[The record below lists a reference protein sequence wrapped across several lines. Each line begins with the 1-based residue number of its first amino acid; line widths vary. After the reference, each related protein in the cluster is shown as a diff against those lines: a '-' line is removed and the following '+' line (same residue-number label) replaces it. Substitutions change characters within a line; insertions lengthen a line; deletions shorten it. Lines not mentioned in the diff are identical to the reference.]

1 MDGSA
6 LSVRDGRLYVEELA
20 CTELAVRFGTP
31 LYVMSE
37 TRLRSNV
44 RRLGEALAAGWPLGE
59 ARLLPSIKANPT
71 LATRAVLTSEGV
83 GCDTFGETEL
93 EAALRAG
100 VPPTLISVNGASKST
115 ALIRR
120 AVAAGARIT
129 LDSQRELPI
138 AEKAAADIGTT
149 ARVRIRLR
157 PRLDGVEAPSDF
169 ASDEASIR
177 EVFQSYKAGVPIDD
191 AVALGRAALDS
202 PHIDLAGVHAH
213 LTRQTADINIWRAQ
227 IGSFA
232 DLIAEMSASWGGW
245 LPAEVDVGGGWPSPL
260 DPVGR
265 RADRARTRPLP
276 ADPAEFARSVAESL
290 ADALRE
296 RGLAREGMLLEAE
309 PGRAVYADAG
319 LHLATVTN
327 VKRQRDPDRRCWIET
342 DTSEVFLLDTTLE
355 HALFPVV
362 SATRGHAE
370 PVLVADVTGISCNFD
385 VIAPAVTVPDVEPGE
400 VLAFLETGAY
410 QEASAANFNGLPR
423 PATVLVCGPTAEVV
437 KRRETI
443 KDVLGRDIIPA
454 RLHAGTPA
462 RGAA

>member
-1 MDGSA
+1 MDGAA

-20 CTELAVRFGTP
+20 CTELAARFGTP

-44 RRLGEALAAGWPLGE
+44 RRLGTALAGGWPLGS

-71 LATRAVLTSEGV
+71 IATRAVLTSEGV

-93 EAALRAG
+93 EMALRAG
-100 VPPTLISVNGASKST
+100 VPPALISVNGASKST
-115 ALIRR
+115 ALIGR
-120 AVAAGARIT
+120 AVAVGARVT
-129 LDSQRELPI
+129 LDSERELPI
-138 AEKAAADIGTT
+138 AEKAAEDLGTT

-157 PRLDGVEAPSDF
+157 PRLDGVDAPSDF
-169 ASDEASIR
+169 ASDGTSIR

-191 AVALGRAALDS
+191 AAALGRAALDS
-202 PHIDLAGVHAH
+202 PHIDLVGVHAH
-213 LTRQTADINIWRAQ
+213 LARQTADVSIWRAQ
-227 IGSFA
+227 IASFA
-232 DLIAEMSASWGGW
+232 DLLAEMSARWGGW
-245 LPAEVDVGGGWPSPL
+245 IPAEIDIGGGWPSPL

-265 RADRARTRPLP
+265 RADLARTRPLP
-276 ADPAEFARSVAESL
+276 ADAAEYASAVAGSL
-290 ADALRE
+290 ADALRD

-327 VKRQRDPDRRCWIET
+327 VKRQRDPDPRCWIET
-342 DTSEVFLLDTTLE
+342 DTSEVFMLDTTLE

-362 SATRGHAE
+362 SATRADAE
-370 PVLVADVTGISCNFD
+370 PAVLADITGISCNFD
-385 VIAPAVTVPDVEPGE
+385 VIAPAVTVPHVEPGE

-423 PATVLVCGPTAEVV
+423 PATVLVCGTTAEVV

-443 KDVLGRDIIPA
+443 EDVLGRDIVPE
-454 RLHAGTPA
+454 RLHAAEHA

>member
-1 MDGSA
+1 MDGPA
-6 LSVRDGRLYVEELA
+6 FSVRDGRLYVEELA
-20 CTELAVRFGTP
+20 CTELAARFGTP

-44 RRLGEALAAGWPLGE
+44 RRLGAALAAGWPLGE

-83 GCDTFGETEL
+83 GCDTFGETEF

-100 VPPTLISVNGASKST
+100 VPPALISVNGASKST

-129 LDSQRELPI
+129 LDSGRELPI
-138 AEKAAADIGTT
+138 AEKAAADASAT

-157 PRLDGVEAPSDF
+157 PRLDGLEAPSDF
-169 ASDEASIR
+169 AGDGTSIR

-202 PHIDLAGVHAH
+202 RHIEFVGVHAH
-213 LTRQTADINIWRAQ
+213 FARQTADVSLWRTQ
-227 IGSFA
+227 IESFA
-232 DLIAEMSASWGGW
+232 DLLAEMSASWDGW
-245 LPAEVDVGGGWPSPL
+245 LPAEIDVGGGWPSPL

-265 RADRARTRPLP
+265 RAAQARTRPLP
-276 ADPAEFARSVAESL
+276 ADAADYARAVAESL
-290 ADALRE
+290 AEALQG
-296 RGLAREGMLLEAE
+296 RGLARAGMLLEAE

-327 VKRQRDPDRRCWIET
+327 VKKQQDPDPRCWIET
-342 DTSEVFLLDTTLE
+342 DTSEVFMLDTTLE
-355 HALFPVV
+355 NALFPVV
-362 SATRGHAE
+362 SATRADAE
-370 PVLVADVTGISCNFD
+370 PALLADVTGISCNFD
-385 VIAPAVTVPDVEPGE
+385 VIAPAVAVPEVAPGE
-400 VLAFLETGAY
+400 VIAFLETGAY

-423 PATVLVCGPTAEVV
+423 PATVLVCGATAEVV

-443 KDVLGRDIIPA
+443 EDVLGRDIVPE
-454 RLHAGTPA
+454 RLHAAAGTA
-462 RGAA
+462 GAA

>member
-20 CTELAVRFGTP
+20 CVELAARFGTP
-31 LYVMSE
+31 LYVVSE

-44 RRLGEALAAGWPLGE
+44 RRLGAALAAGWPFGE

-100 VPPTLISVNGASKST
+100 VPPALISVNGASKSA
-115 ALIRR
+115 ALIGR

-129 LDSQRELPI
+129 LDSARELPI
-138 AEKAAADIGTT
+138 AEKAAADAGRT

-169 ASDEASIR
+169 AGDRTSIR

-191 AVALGRAALDS
+191 AVALGRAALES
-202 PHIDLAGVHAH
+202 RRVELVGVHAH
-213 LTRQTADINIWRAQ
+213 LARQTADISLWRAQ
-227 IGSFA
+227 IASFA
-232 DLIAEMSASWGGW
+232 DLLAELSARWGGW
-245 LPAEVDVGGGWPSPL
+245 LPAEIDVGGGWPFPM

-265 RADRARTRPLP
+265 RPAQARPRP
-276 ADPAEFARSVAESL
+276 ADAAEYARAVAESL
-290 ADALRE
+290 AEALQG
-296 RGLAREGMLLEAE
+296 RGLARDGMLLEAE

-327 VKRQRDPDRRCWIET
+327 VKKQRDPDPRCWVET
-342 DTSEVFLLDTTLE
+342 DTSEVFMLDTTLE
-355 HALFPVV
+355 NALFPVV
-362 SATRGHAE
+362 SATRADAE
-370 PVLVADVTGISCNFD
+370 PALVADVTGISCNFD
-385 VIAPAVTVPDVEPGE
+385 VIAPAVAVPEVASGE
-400 VLAFLETGAY
+400 VIAFLQTGAY

-423 PATVLVCGPTAEVV
+423 PATVLVCGATAEVV

-443 KDVLGRDIIPA
+443 EDVLGRDIVPE
-454 RLHAGTPA
+454 RLHAA
-462 RGAA
+462 AGAP

>member
-1 MDGSA
+1 M
-6 LSVRDGRLYVEELA
+6 ELA
-20 CTELAVRFGTP
+20 ARFGTP

-44 RRLGEALAAGWPLGE
+44 RRLGAALTAGWPFGE

-100 VPPTLISVNGASKST
+100 VPPALISVNGASKST
-115 ALIRR
+115 ALIGR

-129 LDSQRELPI
+129 LDSERELPI
-138 AEKAAADIGTT
+138 AEKAAADAATT

-157 PRLDGVEAPSDF
+157 PRLDGVDAPSDF
-169 ASDEASIR
+169 ASDGTSIR

-191 AVALGRAALDS
+191 AEALGRAALES
-202 PHIDLAGVHAH
+202 RHVELAGVHTH
-213 LTRQTADINIWRAQ
+213 LARQTADVSLWRAQ
-227 IGSFA
+227 IASFA
-232 DLIAEMSASWGGW
+232 GLLADLSASWGGW
-245 LPAEVDVGGGWPSPL
+245 LPAEIDVGGGWPSRL

-265 RADRARTRPLP
+265 RAAQARTRPLP
-276 ADPAEFARSVAESL
+276 ADAADYAHAVADSL
-290 ADALRE
+290 AEALRE
-296 RGLAREGMLLEAE
+296 RGLARDGMLLEAE

-319 LHLATVTN
+319 VHLATVTN
-327 VKRQRDPDRRCWIET
+327 VKRQRDPDRRCWVET
-342 DTSEVFLLDTTLE
+342 DTSEMFMLDTTLE

-362 SATRGHAE
+362 SAERADAE
-370 PVLVADVTGISCNFD
+370 PTLLADVTGISCNFD
-385 VIAPAVTVPDVEPGE
+385 VIAPAVAVPDLVPGE
-400 VLAFLETGAY
+400 VIAFLETGAY

-423 PATVLVCGPTAEVV
+423 PATVLVCGATAEVV

-443 KDVLGRDIIPA
+443 EDVLGRDFVPE
-454 RLHAGTPA
+454 RLHAAAGTA
-462 RGAA
+462 

>member
-1 MDGSA
+1 MHDFHYVG
-6 LSVRDGRLYVEELA
+6 DRLYCERVSLA
-20 CTELAVRFGTP
+20 ALARKFGTP

-37 TRLRSNV
+37 TRLRSNA
-44 RRLGEALAAGWPLGE
+44 RRLGAALAAGWPLGRT
-59 ARLLPSIKANPT
+59 RLLPSIKANPT

-93 EAALRAG
+93 EMALRAG
-100 VPPTLISVNGASKST
+100 VPPALISVNGASKST

-120 AVAAGARIT
+120 AVAAGARLT
-129 LDSQRELPI
+129 LDSARELPI
-138 AEKAAADIGTT
+138 AEKAAADAGTT

-169 ASDEASIR
+169 ASDGTSIR

-202 PHIDLAGVHAH
+202 RHIDFVGVHAH
-213 LTRQTADINIWRAQ
+213 LARQTADVSIWRAQ
-227 IGSFA
+227 IASFA
-232 DLIAEMSASWGGW
+232 DLLAEMSAKWDGW
-245 LPAEVDVGGGWPSPL
+245 LPAEIDVGGGWPSPL
-260 DPVGR
+260 DPPGR
-265 RADRARTRPLP
+265 RAAQARTRPLP
-276 ADPAEFARSVAESL
+276 ADAADYAHAVAESL
-290 ADALRE
+290 AGALRD
-296 RGLAREGMLLEAE
+296 RGLARHGMLLEAE

-327 VKRQRDPDRRCWIET
+327 VKRQRDPDPRCWIET

-355 HALFPVV
+355 NALFPVV
-362 SATRGHAE
+362 SATRADAE
-370 PVLVADVTGISCNFD
+370 PALLADVTGISCNFD
-385 VIAPAVTVPDVEPGE
+385 VIAPAVAVPEVEPGE

-410 QEASAANFNGLPR
+410 QDASAANFNGLPR
-423 PATVLVCGPTAEVV
+423 PATVLVCGATAEVI

-443 KDVLGRDIIPA
+443 GDVLGRDIVPE
-454 RLHAGTPA
+454 RLHAAPPA